1 MTISFWANEP
11 LILFNKEYI
20 HEIYPTPNMS
30 YEQKINSI
38 TRLVILITVLGYIFT
53 QSKKLVVM
61 CIATMLIIF
70 FLYKTRKHKIISE
83 GFRDDVF
90 VKKTGDPTFITNPET
105 LETFLKSEFK
115 DVTKKNPFGNVLMT
129 DIMDEPNRK
138 PAPPSFNVDVDEEI
152 TNNVKKAVQ
161 FLNPGIKNTNK
172 QLFSDLSDKFD
183 LDQSNRAF
191 FSTANTR
198 VVNDQGAFAN
208 YLYSDLKYSSKEST
222 AEGSI
227 ARVKDSYRYTLY

>member
-1 MTISFWANEP
+1 MTTSFWANDP
-11 LILFNKEYI
+11 LIIFNKKYI
-20 HEIYPTPNMS
+20 YEVYPTPNMN
-30 YEQKINSI
+30 YERKINSI
-38 TRLVILITVLGYIFT
+38 TRLVIIITGLGYLFT
-53 QSKKLVVM
+53 QSKKLVLM
-61 CIATMLIIF
+61 CIATLLIIF

-90 VKKTGDPTFITNPET
+90 VKKTGDAKFITNPET
-105 LETFLKSEFK
+105 LETFLKSEFN

-138 PAPPSFNVDVDEEI
+138 AAPPSFNVDVDEEI
-152 TNNVKKAVQ
+152 TKNVKKAVQ

-172 QLFSDLSDKFD
+172 QLFSDLSDNFD

-198 VVNDQGAFAN
+198 VANDQGAFAN